1 MDNSR
6 GYVKGQRVTTPEGEG
21 DVLEVIGDEIKV
33 KLSSGDVRTFAEADL
48 HDDSAAGLSNK
59 TNLKT

>member
-21 DVLEVIGDEIKV
+21 DVLEVIGNEIKV
-33 KLSSGDVRTFAEADL
+33 KLSSGEIRSFAEADL
-48 HDDSAAGLSNK
+48 HDDSAAG
-59 TNLKT
+59 